1 MGLCS
6 SKTHEVRWEDR
17 WSTPSCKK
25 TLHEFCDPKSKKG
38 QGQAIVTGT
47 AAPKAGGGL
56 KRSNSSGSTKVLRGV
71 SKDGEFRNWAASV
84 QTAPSKVLRPKSVRE
99 IQGILAQARA
109 KSPMPKIRCM
119 GSGHS
124 WTHLFADDGSWM
136 LDTSGLNDIVWN
148 ADNPYQVTIGPGV
161 TSGQLGTYM
170 DAKERGKYRGLFL
183 ASDVVL
189 ESVTYG
195 GTINA
200 ACHGTG
206 KTQTLPDYVVKTS
219 IIKWDGTQIDLNRA
233 DDPTGFAI
241 CVPNFGLLGVTIAY
255 TLHLD
260 NDNKAVRVTDSKLR
274 ARDLFLGPN
283 ELPKPGGRNPLR
295 EAWNGGYG
303 VEVFYFAA
311 SSLKITN
318 ILSSE
323 FEDQRWDP
331 YNDICA
337 VKTFQ
342 RTNNAVKKDNDK
354 FLGYDQKTSTRFDR
368 NFSISD
374 FLKINVGT
382 EVGLPLVKKVGDKPA
397 LVSLYART
405 AAKAFEPVGQES
417 GKVYYETSLAQAIH
431 WQRYIGDG
439 YPTSDTEVCIKC
451 DPDFTSAYKAI
462 HAILSIVKS
471 FAEDEDTLPLNV
483 AMEFRFTKHSN
494 SPLSPAYGKEGDVFI
509 WIEILSAAGTPRLK
523 DFTTRVA
530 DAWLAV
536 KLKDGTQAA
545 YPHWAKWSEA
555 YVAGA
560 DLKMKQAYAS
570 RLPYLRNAARQY
582 DPNGVFVNKYFAK
595 LFTR

>member
-25 TLHEFCDPKSKKG
+25 TLHEFCDHKEKR
-38 QGQAIVTGT
+38 GQAIVTGT
-47 AAPKAGGGL
+47 ANLKPAPTSEKS
-56 KRSNSSGSTKVLRGV
+56 RGSTKVLRGV

-84 QTAPSKVLRPKSVRE
+84 QTAPAKVLRPKSVRE
-99 IQGILAQARA
+99 VQGILAQARA

-124 WTHLFADDGSWM
+124 WTHLFGDDGSWM
-136 LDTSGLNDIVWN
+136 MDTSGINEIVWSP
-148 ADNPYQVTIGPGV
+148 DRPYEVTIGSGV
-161 TSGQLGTYM
+161 TGGQLGTFM

-195 GTINA
+195 GTINS

-206 KTQTLPDYVVKTS
+206 KTQTLPDYVLKTS
-219 IIKWDGTQIDLNRA
+219 IIKWDGTQVDLSRE
-233 DDPTGFAI
+233 DDPTEFAL
-241 CVPNFGLLGVTIAY
+241 CVPNFGLLGVTVAY
-255 TLHLD
+255 TLQLD
-260 NDNKAVRVTDSKLR
+260 SDNKAIRVTDSKLK
-274 ARDLFLGPN
+274 ARDLFLGHN
-283 ELPKPGGRNPLR
+283 ELPKPGGVNPLR
-295 EAWNGGYG
+295 EAWNGGYA
-303 VEVFYFAA
+303 VEVFYFPA

-323 FEDQRWDP
+323 FEDQKWDP

-337 VKTFQ
+337 IKSFQ
-342 RTNNAVKKDNDK
+342 RTNNAVKKDNDR

-382 EVGLPLVKKVGDKPA
+382 EVGFPLVKKVGDKPA
-397 LVSLYART
+397 LVALYSRT
-405 AAKAFEPVGQES
+405 AAKGFEPFGQES
-417 GKVYYETSLAQAIH
+417 GQVYYETSLAQAIH
-431 WQRYIGDG
+431 WQKYISDG
-439 YPTSDTEVCIKC
+439 YPTTDIEVCIKC

-462 HAILSIVKS
+462 HAALSISKT

-483 AMEFRFTKHSN
+483 AMEMRFTKHSN
-494 SPLSPAYGKEGDVFI
+494 SPLSPGYGKEGDVFM
-509 WIEILSAAGTPRLK
+509 WIEVLSAAGTPRVK
-523 DFTTRVA
+523 DFTTRVT

-545 YPHWAKWSEA
+545 YPHWAKWNEA

-560 DLKMKQAYAS
+560 DAKMKRAYAS
-570 RLPYLRNAARQY
+570 RLPHLRSTARKF

-595 LFTR
+595 LFAP